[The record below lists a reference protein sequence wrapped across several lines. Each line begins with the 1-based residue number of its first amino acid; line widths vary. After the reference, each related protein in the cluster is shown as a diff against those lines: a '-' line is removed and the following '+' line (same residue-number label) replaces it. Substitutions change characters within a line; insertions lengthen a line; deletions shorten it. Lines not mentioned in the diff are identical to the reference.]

1 MQYPVDYTKGE
12 IDQQRNLCHSALRT
26 LNGYI
31 RYIRVEQ
38 QGKQEYGEQVVR
50 EEQSAIELTNL
61 ATD

>member
-38 QGKQEYGEQVVR
+38 QGKQEHSEQVVR